1 MFPVLNLDNNS
12 PADVYSYISNVI
24 GSTFH
29 EYRENSKL
37 SLRDIY
43 NAEKVSMAVV
53 SDLENGKKLP
63 RVETLIRLLN
73 LVKMPYSDVF
83 NNDILPDNSPVN
95 TRFMKIQNTKY
106 PDIKELLLVN
116 GFSNKEI
123 EQITLFMDFIVSKRK

>member
-1 MFPVLNLDNNS
+1 MFPPLNLNNIT
-12 PADVYSYISNVI
+12 PAELYSYISRIV
-24 GSTFH
+24 GSQFRS
-29 EYRENSKL
+29 YRENSGL

-43 NAEKVSMAVV
+43 NTEKVSMAVV

-73 LVKMPYSDVF
+73 LVKMPYSALF
-83 NNDILPDNSPVN
+83 NADILPNNSPVA
-95 TRFMKIQNTKY
+95 TRIGKIQDAKY

>member
-1 MFPVLNLDNNS
+1 MFPPLNLNNIT
-12 PADVYSYISNVI
+12 PAELYSYISRIV
-24 GSTFH
+24 GSQFRS
-29 EYRENSKL
+29 YRENSGL

-43 NAEKVSMAVV
+43 NTEKVSMAVV

-73 LVKMPYSDVF
+73 LVKMPYSALF
-83 NNDILPDNSPVN
+83 NADILPNNSPVA
-95 TRFMKIQNTKY
+95 TRIGKIQDTKY